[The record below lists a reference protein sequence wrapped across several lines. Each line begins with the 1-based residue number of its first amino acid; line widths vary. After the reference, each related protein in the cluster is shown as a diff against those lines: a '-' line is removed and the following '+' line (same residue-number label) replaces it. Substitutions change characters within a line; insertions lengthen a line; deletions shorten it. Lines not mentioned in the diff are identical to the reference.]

1 MIHHQNHKEVSMCLI
16 IQIPY
21 KIILKIFI
29 FIINLLISKYLVSRE
44 QIDYNNTI
52 FKYKN

>member
-1 MIHHQNHKEVSMCLI
+1 MCLI

-29 FIINLLISKYLVSRE
+29 FIIRNVLFEKTKFRNVLFERISS
-44 QIDYNNTI
+44 
-52 FKYKN
+52 